1 MHNSTQGMA
10 NAAAVCEV
18 CAMQSTEPVSPGVY
32 GLMVV
37 LYLLALVVESL
48 TGFGGTVLSLTFGA
62 WLLPLALL
70 VPVLVLVNVPLNL
83 IVLWGNWRQV
93 DYRRVFTQLAPWLL
107 GGMAL
112 GFGLRP
118 WLPGPLL
125 ARVLGGAVA
134 GIAGLQLYRRWRGD
148 AQQQPLP
155 YVAEGAFY
163 AVAGLLYSL
172 YGMCGPLVAYPLARQ
187 LSDRG
192 RLRATLVLLWLLL
205 NTVYL
210 TQNHA
215 LLTPAHYE
223 LALYLLPVLPVS
235 YYIGN
240 RLHHRIDERRFA
252 LIVYLLMAVGGVALA
267 VG

>member
-1 MHNSTQGMA
+1 
-10 NAAAVCEV
+10 
-18 CAMQSTEPVSPGVY
+18 
-32 GLMVV
+32 MVL
-37 LYLLALVVESL
+37 LYLLAMVVESL
-48 TGFGGTVLSLTFGA
+48 TGFGGTVLSLTFGV

-83 IVLWGNWRQV
+83 IVLWNHWRQV
-93 DYRRVFTQLAPWLL
+93 DFRRVFTQLAPWLL

-125 ARVLGGAVA
+125 ARLLGAAVA
-134 GIAGLQLYRRWRGD
+134 CIAGLQLYRQWRGR
-148 AQQQPLP
+148 AQQMPLP
-155 YVAEGAFY
+155 YAGEATFY
-163 AVAGLLYSL
+163 AVAGVLYSL

-187 LSDRG
+187 LPERG
-192 RLRATLVLLWLLL
+192 RLRATLVLLWLIL

-210 TQNHA
+210 TQNHG

-223 LALYLLPVLPVS
+223 LALYLLPVLPLS
-235 YYIGN
+235 YFIGN

-252 LIVYLLMAVGGVALA
+252 VVVYLLMAVGGLALA
-267 VG
+267 AG